1 MEFVRRLAQTFSLAT
16 GHAHLRVPR
25 MAAVVGRAASRL
37 QALGRK
43 GIGP

>member
-1 MEFVRRLAQTFSLAT
+1 MEFVRRLAQTLSLVA

-25 MAAVVGRAASRL
+25 TAAVVGRASSRF